1 MALFGRKQPDID
13 SVPQEVQD
21 YYQSERRERTGV
33 AWLLALATLV
43 VTLLLA
49 VGLFY
54 GGRWVY
60 RTAFKQDKA
69 PQTAQPTAT
78 TPATTNISLDGPD
91 EDQASSRPA
100 STPQSTPSTSPS
112 PSPSPASSST
122 PSPTPT
128 STPTPSPSVASSTN
142 RSALV
147 NTGPGDAAM
156 VFIVATVAG
165 IVAYRIVWVRG
176 SARS

>member
-49 VGLFY
+49 IGLFY

-60 RTAFKQDKA
+60 RTAFKNDS
-69 PQTAQPTAT
+69 TPTAT
-78 TPATTNISLDGPD
+78 QTATSTTASVEVNNTDDQQSSSTDTDTATPTA
-91 EDQASSRPA
+91 
-100 STPQSTPSTSPS
+100 SPS
-112 PSPSPASSST
+112 PSSSPASTSS
-122 PSPTPT
+122 PSPTPAATNAT
-128 STPTPSPSVASSTN
+128 STNSST
-142 RSALV
+142 ALV
-147 NTGPGDAAM
+147 NTGPGDALT
-156 VFIVATVAG
+156 VFVVATIAG
-165 IVAYRIVWVRG
+165 ITAYRMVWVRG
-176 SARS
+176 TNRSR